1 MTANETNAV
10 AGFSIRNRF
19 FLALSVVLV
28 FGLGGIGWTVDRMYA
43 RSVQDGI
50 IERLTATLNLLVS
63 TIEET
68 DGELVMQQPLDSRL
82 QQPGSNL
89 TAGMQ
94 TDNTTWLSASA
105 LQVAPLAWP
114 HGPQGKQ
121 VYRRIDE
128 FFPDANPQL
137 VMSWELGWESD
148 RGEVLPLHLWAAA
161 DVDELRKPLAEF
173 RRDTWRWLSMLG
185 ILLVCVQLV
194 TGWLGMKPLRRVE
207 GEILAVERG
216 EKQSL
221 DGAYPVE
228 LSALTDNLNAL
239 LASERLGQ
247 QQYRKALGNLGHA
260 MKTPLAVLSSILQQ
274 PVLDADDME
283 QANNAV
289 KELHSVIRFQI
300 ERAASAARRTMV
312 KPVEVASQAGRIV
325 RSLNK
330 IYPQVSIRQDIEPA
344 CRFFGEQRDLL
355 EVLGNLLEN
364 ACKYGSGS
372 VLLRVRQLRINK
384 RKPGLQ
390 ISVGNSGN
398 PLASDQFEKM
408 LQRGLRG
415 DERIDGDGLGLAIVA
430 EIAEAY
436 GASLGADISELGGLQ
451 VILEFP

>member
-1 MTANETNAV
+1 MTVTGTNVV
-10 AGFSIRNRF
+10 ATFSIRNRF
-19 FLALSVVLV
+19 FVALSVVLV

-68 DGELVMQQPLDSRL
+68 GGELVMQQPLDSRL

-94 TDNTTWLSASA
+94 TDYRTWLSAST
-105 LQVAPLAWP
+105 LQVAPLEWP
-114 HGPQGKQ
+114 HGPQGEQ

-161 DVDELRKPLAEF
+161 DVAELREPLAEF

-207 GEILAVERG
+207 GEILAIERG

-228 LSALTDNLNAL
+228 LSALTENLNAL
-239 LASERLGQ
+239 LASERIGQ

-260 MKTPLAVLSSILQQ
+260 MKTPLAVISSILQQ
-274 PVLDADDME
+274 PALDSDDME

-289 KELHSVIRFQI
+289 QELHSVIRFQI

-312 KPVEVASQAGRIV
+312 KPVMVAIQAERIV
-325 RSLNK
+325 RSLKK
-330 IYPQVSIRQDIEPA
+330 IYPHVSIIQDIEHD
-344 CRFFGEQRDLL
+344 CLFFGEQRDLL

-364 ACKYGSGS
+364 ACKYGSGD
-372 VLLRVRQLRINK
+372 VLLRVLQLNLNK
-384 RKPGLQ
+384 RKPGLR

-398 PLASDQFEKM
+398 PLDRDQFEKM

-415 DERIDGDGLGLAIVA
+415 DERVDGDGLGLAIVA

-436 GASLGADISELGGLQ
+436 GASLSADISELGGLQ